1 MISKALH
8 AYPRIRK
15 GTAMTAPRI
24 FITHQSACKYWIHR
38 DLYETH
44 ESRAKPADADTQ
56 SAIAL
61 KDARSLIIALDEHE
75 PLHVTVSDTTNQHPI
90 HNAAI
95 HYRSIPYPDW
105 SFRRIRPD
113 VFVASPELCFLN
125 AATILPFNALVLYGM
140 ELCGT
145 YARTES
151 IYNSQ
156 HANEIEG
163 AGIASELQHAS
174 ATSDY
179 SGANPARYKRN
190 PLTTVQKIEAYLDKS
205 EGAAGIKTARQAC
218 RYLLNGSASARE
230 SVLATIMTLPPR
242 LGGFGMPAPNLNHGI
257 EVNLLSKI
265 CAGQKI
271 TLHGDIVWRYARL
284 VVEYDGLQHGIAD
297 NHSVDKQRDHLLL
310 EAGYEVV
317 RFSDKS
323 IRSGLEL
330 ERLAHTINR
339 KAHLRRPASAL
350 QWDTRKER
358 TLDELLF
365 RSDPP
370 WIRNL

>member
-1 MISKALH
+1 MA
-8 AYPRIRK
+8 
-15 GTAMTAPRI
+15 APRI

-38 DLYETH
+38 DLYETC

-56 SAIAL
+56 SAMAIN
-61 KDARSLIIALDEHE
+61 DARSLIIGLDERE
-75 PLHVTVSDTTNQHPI
+75 LLHVTVSAIANQHLINGAII
-90 HNAAI
+90 H
-95 HYRSIPYPDW
+95 RRDVPYPDW

-125 AATILPFNALVLYGM
+125 AAAILPFNALVLYGM

-151 IYNSQ
+151 IYDSR
-156 HANEIEG
+156 HASEIEG
-163 AGIASELQHAS
+163 ERIASEFQHAS
-174 ATSDY
+174 TASGY
-179 SGANPARYKRN
+179 SSTNPARYKRT

-205 EGAAGIKTARQAC
+205 EGAAGIKAARQAC

-242 LGGFGMPAPNLNHGI
+242 LGGFGMPAPNLNYGI

-265 CAGQKI
+265 CAGKKI

-284 VVEYDGLQHGIAD
+284 VVEYDGLQHGMID
-297 NHSVDKQRDHLLL
+297 NHSIDKQRDHLLL

-317 RFSDKS
+317 RFTDKS

-330 ERLAHTINR
+330 ERLARTINR

-370 WIRNL
+370 WIQHP

>member
-1 MISKALH
+1 
-8 AYPRIRK
+8 
-15 GTAMTAPRI
+15 MTAPRI

-56 SAIAL
+56 SAMAL
-61 KDARSLIIALDEHE
+61 NDSRSLIIGLDDHE

-90 HNAAI
+90 HNATI

-151 IYNSQ
+151 IYDPRRTSKI
-156 HANEIEG
+156 AG
-163 AGIASELQHAS
+163 AGIASEFQHAS
-174 ATSDY
+174 TASDY

-190 PLTTVQKIEAYLDKS
+190 PLTTVQKIETYLDKS
-205 EGAAGIKTARQAC
+205 EGTAGIKAARQAC

-242 LGGFGMPAPNLNHGI
+242 LGGFGMPAPNLNYGI

-265 CAGQKI
+265 CSGKKV

-284 VVEYDGLQHGIAD
+284 VVEYDGLQHGMTD
-297 NHSVDKQRDHLLL
+297 NHSIDKQRDHLLL

-317 RFSDKS
+317 RFTDKS
-323 IRSGLEL
+323 IRTGLEL
-330 ERLAHTINR
+330 ERLARTINR

-350 QWDTRKER
+350 QWDAEKER

-365 RSDPP
+365 QSDPP
-370 WIRNL
+370 WIQHP

>member
-1 MISKALH
+1 
-8 AYPRIRK
+8 
-15 GTAMTAPRI
+15 MTAPRI

-179 SGANPARYKRN
+179 
-190 PLTTVQKIEAYLDKS
+190 
-205 EGAAGIKTARQAC
+205 
-218 RYLLNGSASARE
+218 
-230 SVLATIMTLPPR
+230 
-242 LGGFGMPAPNLNHGI
+242 
-257 EVNLLSKI
+257 
-265 CAGQKI
+265 
-271 TLHGDIVWRYARL
+271 
-284 VVEYDGLQHGIAD
+284 
-297 NHSVDKQRDHLLL
+297 
-310 EAGYEVV
+310 
-317 RFSDKS
+317 
-323 IRSGLEL
+323 
-330 ERLAHTINR
+330 
-339 KAHLRRPASAL
+339 
-350 QWDTRKER
+350 
-358 TLDELLF
+358 
-365 RSDPP
+365 
-370 WIRNL
+370 

>member
-1 MISKALH
+1 
-8 AYPRIRK
+8 
-15 GTAMTAPRI
+15 MTAPRI

-38 DLYETH
+38 DLYETY
-44 ESRAKPADADTQ
+44 ESRAKPTDADTQ

-61 KDARSLIIALDEHE
+61 KDARSLIIGLDERE
-75 PLHVTVSDTTNQHPI
+75 PLHVTVSSIVNQHLINRAII
-90 HNAAI
+90 H
-95 HYRSIPYPDW
+95 RRDVPYPDW

-125 AATILPFNALVLYGM
+125 AAAILPFNALVLYGM

-151 IYNSQ
+151 IYDPRRT
-156 HANEIEG
+156 NEIAG
-163 AGIASELQHAS
+163 AGIVGEFQHAS
-174 ATSDY
+174 TTSDY
-179 SGANPARYKRN
+179 SGASPARYKRN

-205 EGAAGIKTARQAC
+205 EGAAGVKAARQAC

-230 SVLATIMTLPPR
+230 SVLTTIMTLPPR
-242 LGGFGMPAPNLNHGI
+242 LGGFGMPAPNLNYGI

-271 TLHGDIVWRYARL
+271 TLHGDVVWRYARL
-284 VVEYDGLQHGIAD
+284 VVEYDGVQHGTVD
-297 NHSVDKQRDHLLL
+297 NHAADKQRDHLLL
-310 EAGYEVV
+310 EAGYEVI
-317 RFSDKS
+317 RFTDKS
-323 IRSGLEL
+323 IRSGAEL
-330 ERLAHTINR
+330 ERLARTVNR

-370 WIRNL
+370 WIRTL